1 MTKIISQIV
10 KKFDSSA
17 NRNECSILDML
28 ATIEAQIDCY
38 SEFDAHVKKLTNDD
52 IEKDKLP
59 SPYTN
64 IEDFYNSSIKK
75 IKKEKRKDTQQKKA
89 DIEEKAIRKKQD
101 ERKAKKDKIPP
112 MGVRRAMD
120 IASKPKQKKAEK
132 KKVLLTEDQQA
143 MLKYIG
149 EEFMVKDGEEDTN

>member
-1 MTKIISQIV
+1 
-10 KKFDSSA
+10 
-17 NRNECSILDML
+17 ML
-28 ATIEAQIDCY
+28 STIEAQIDCY

-59 SPYTN
+59 TPYTN

-75 IKKEKRKDTQQKKA
+75 IKKEKRLDTLKKKA
-89 DIEEKAIRKKQD
+89 DVEEKAVRKKQD

-120 IASKPKQKKAEK
+120 IACKPKQKKAEK
-132 KKVLLTEDQQA
+132 KKVLLTEDQ
-143 MLKYIG
+143 
-149 EEFMVKDGEEDTN
+149 